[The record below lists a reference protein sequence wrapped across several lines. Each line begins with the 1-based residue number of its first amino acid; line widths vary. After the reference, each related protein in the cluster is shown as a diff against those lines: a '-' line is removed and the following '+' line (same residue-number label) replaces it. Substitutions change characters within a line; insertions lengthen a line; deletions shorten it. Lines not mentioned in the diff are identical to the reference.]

1 MNESNIDPQED
12 KRHTPDSDELLWGE
26 SWYFNVYDP
35 VQDVALFT
43 RMGLYANKGVAN
55 MAVLMTVGGV
65 EAYNRA
71 WHNLP
76 LPEGDMDIDTDT
88 GLSLGGVSYRAL
100 ELLKKFLI
108 SFHDELIPLKVDLE
122 WEGIMPA
129 YNAMAGHSE
138 NQATRFHLE
147 QAGKVTGTISF
158 RDEQWSINGV
168 GNRDH
173 SIGVR
178 NWNAFTGHNLAWP
191 VFEDGTALGILQ
203 IHFEGGESADLS
215 WSFDGNEVKP
225 MKLERYEATFNDEHK
240 PVSAIVAAVDA
251 GGTRYEMTCT
261 RKGLIHWPFDGY
273 LLNEAAFEFRLAD
286 GRLGYGLL
294 EMGVRAGTQKS

>member
-1 MNESNIDPQED
+1 MTKSEIKPEED
-12 KRHTPDSDELLWGE
+12 KRHAPDSNNPLWGE

-35 VQDVALFT
+35 VKDIALFT

-55 MAVLMTVGGV
+55 MAMLMTVGGV

-71 WHNLP
+71 WHHLP
-76 LPEGDMDIDTDT
+76 LPESTADIDSES
-88 GLSLGGVSYRAL
+88 GLSLGGVNYRAI
-100 ELLKKFLI
+100 ELLKKYLI
-108 SFHDELIPLKVDLE
+108 TFHDELLPLQVELE

-129 YNAMAGHSE
+129 YNAMTGQSE

-147 QAGKVTGTISF
+147 QAGKITGTISF
-158 RDEQWSINGV
+158 RGEQWEINGV

-173 SIGVR
+173 SIGER
-178 NWNAFTGHNLAWP
+178 NWNAFTGHDLAWP

-215 WSFDGNEVKP
+215 WSFDGDQIKP
-225 MKLERYEATFNDEHK
+225 MKLERYEATLNEEYK
-240 PVSAIVAAVDA
+240 PVSAFVSAVDA
-251 GGTRYEMTCT
+251 DGRHYEMECT

-273 LLNEAAFEFRLAD
+273 LLNEGAFEFRLTD
-286 GRLGYGLL
+286 GRVGYGLL
-294 EMGVRAGTQKS
+294 EMGVRGGTQKG